1 MADQIFPTKGNL
13 MNCKKNLSL
22 AKLGFELLDRKRNVM
37 MREMM
42 RLIDVASD
50 LQKDIGNV
58 FSSAYATLQTANVS
72 MGIQNIMVENA
83 APENGLSITS
93 RSVMGVDLPMVT
105 LEERPLVPHY
115 GFDETNIYLDMAMT
129 AFDKV
134 KQLTARLASVD
145 NSVYRLAVAIK
156 KTQRRANMLE
166 NVVIPRYEN
175 SIHFISG
182 VLEEREREEFTR
194 MKVIK
199 RTKQNK
205 TEG

>member
-1 MADQIFPTKGNL
+1 MAEQICPTKGNL
-13 MNCKKNLSL
+13 INCKKSLVL

-42 RLIDVASD
+42 RLIDVAGD

-58 FSSAYATLQTANVS
+58 FSGAYTTLQNANVS

-83 APENGLSITS
+83 PAENGVQITS
-93 RSVMGVDLPMVT
+93 RSVMGVDLPIVT
-105 LEERPLVPHY
+105 LEEKPLVPHY
-115 GFDETNIYLDMAMT
+115 GFDETNIEMDKAMA
-129 AFDKV
+129 AFANV
-134 KQLTARLASVD
+134 KRLTARLAGVD

-199 RTKQNK
+199 RTKQRAK
-205 TEG
+205 